1 MTGEIVLT
9 GIVLGS
15 QPVGEY
21 DRRLSMLTCERG
33 RISAFARGARK
44 PMSSLRAVSRLFTF
58 AKFSLYAGRDS
69 YSVSKC
75 ENPVFFD
82 EIIMD
87 PEKTYYAMYFCELM
101 EYFTREN
108 ADEKE
113 QVKLLYSAF
122 RALIKDVIPLN
133 LLRRIFEL
141 RAIAN
146 FGEMPNV
153 FECSVCGKKEDETE
167 WLFDIRQGR
176 ILCKKCLENHAVS
189 TGDELQRVIPE
200 TVRYAMH
207 YCITV
212 PYKKLFAFGLS
223 PEVYSVFEEVTDIYM
238 KSKVDR
244 PLKTLEL
251 LDGMKI

>member
-82 EIIMD
+82 EIITD

-122 RALIKDVIPLN
+122 RALIKCSASSSFC
-133 LLRRIFEL
+133 RISSF
-141 RAIAN
+141 
-146 FGEMPNV
+146 
-153 FECSVCGKKEDETE
+153 
-167 WLFDIRQGR
+167 
-176 ILCKKCLENHAVS
+176 
-189 TGDELQRVIPE
+189 
-200 TVRYAMH
+200 
-207 YCITV
+207 
-212 PYKKLFAFGLS
+212 
-223 PEVYSVFEEVTDIYM
+223 TDPI
-238 KSKVDR
+238 K
-244 PLKTLEL
+244 P
-251 LDGMKI
+251 I

>member
-200 TVRYAMH
+200 TVRYARH